1 VLPEMDEWFDMSDDD
16 ADDDNE
22 DDEDAGLLLQ

>member
-1 VLPEMDEWFDMSDDD
+1 VLTDMDEWFDMSDDD